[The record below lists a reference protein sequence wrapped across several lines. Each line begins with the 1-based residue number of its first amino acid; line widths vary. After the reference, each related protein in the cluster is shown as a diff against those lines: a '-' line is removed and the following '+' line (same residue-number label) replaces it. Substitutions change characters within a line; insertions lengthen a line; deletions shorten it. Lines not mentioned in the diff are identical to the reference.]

1 MVKVQGGGAA
11 AACVTVKVCPPI
23 VIVPVRAAP
32 PLAAIL
38 KVTVPLPVPDP
49 PPVTAIQGAF
59 DVAVHAQSAP
69 VDVVTATLP
78 VPASAA
84 AFLLDGLMEKLHAAA
99 SCEIVKV
106 FPAAVSVPLRAPP
119 VLALT
124 LNATDDGPL
133 PAAPLVIEIHA
144 AFDTAV
150 HGHPPAAETVTVS
163 LPPAA
168 AIDVLFVPSS

>member
-32 PLAAIL
+32 PLAATL

-49 PPVTAIQGAF
+49 PAVTAIQGAF
-59 DVAVHAQSAP
+59 EVAVHAQSAP
-69 VDVVTATLP
+69 VDVVTPTLS

-84 AFLLDGLMEKLHAAA
+84 AFLLDGEIEKLHAAA
-99 SCEIVKV
+99 SCAIVNV
-106 FPAAVSVPLRAPP
+106 FPATVSVPVRAPP

-124 LNATDDGPL
+124 VNITDAGPL
-133 PAAPLVIEIHA
+133 PEGPLVIEIQG
-144 AFDTAV
+144 AFDDAV
-150 HGHPPAAETVTVS
+150 HGHPPAAERATVS
-163 LPPAA
+163 VPPTAA
-168 AIDVLFVPSS
+168 TDALFAPSS